1 MVGAEFEEE
10 GAGGAPH
17 QDGAGGEAATPC
29 KVLHRCGG
37 EEQTRG
43 AKALDAGRGSR
54 QAICKGLGSAP
65 RGAASAAGPPLRR
78 PSTSRRRGPHRQR
91 AGPDPETD
99 GQWRQDTHRPSNGVE
114 WAGPGAHLL
123 HN

>member
-10 GAGGAPH
+10 GAGDAPH

-43 AKALDAGRGSR
+43 AKALDAGREQAGYLQGPRIDLRIREAPALVRSFENRRR
-54 QAICKGLGSAP
+54 QARCA
-65 RGAASAAGPPLRR
+65 
-78 PSTSRRRGPHRQR
+78 
-91 AGPDPETD
+91 
-99 GQWRQDTHRPSNGVE
+99 W
-114 WAGPGAHLL
+114 GPGIAGEDMSSIPALTRTTR
-123 HN
+123 